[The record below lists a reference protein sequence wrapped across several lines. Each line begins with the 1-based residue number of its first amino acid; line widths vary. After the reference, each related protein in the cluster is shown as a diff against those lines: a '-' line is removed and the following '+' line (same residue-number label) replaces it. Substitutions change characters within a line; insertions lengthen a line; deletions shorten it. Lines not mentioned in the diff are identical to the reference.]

1 MSATQGAG
9 VALLVTAC
17 LALVGYVRCHGWRS
31 LWQDE
36 RAHLDATAKVSQ
48 IRDWRL

>member
-9 VALLVTAC
+9 VALLITAG
-17 LALVGYVRCHGWRS
+17 LALVYYVWRFGWRS

-48 IRDWRL
+48 VRDWRI